1 MKKIILASASPRRK
15 ELLLKHG
22 IDFEVIVS
30 NALEDSLG
38 DNPKSIAINNSKL
51 KALDVYNKIKVTKDA
66 YILAADTIVCLN
78 NEIFGKPKD
87 RLDAKKMLNAL
98 SGQVHE
104 VITGICVIDTSIN
117 PPLIKT
123 LSETTKV
130 KFKKLS
136 DSEIIKHINTDEPY
150 DKAGAYAIQGEAK
163 KFIEEI
169 NGDLENVI
177 GLPVIQVLRLIN
189 EGEV

>member
-30 NALEDSLG
+30 NTLEDSLG

-51 KALDVYNKIKVTKDA
+51 KALDVYQKIKNNKST

-123 LSETTKV
+123 HSETTKV

-136 DSEIIKHINTDEPY
+136 DSEIIKYINTDEPY